1 MGAAPFVVNR
11 AMTFLVLAGGL
22 LAVPLAGVS
31 AQERPFDSVSRPAR
45 SAASH
50 STVLSTADWARLDR
64 AVDRGLAFLASRQA
78 ADGRFPTAANAQA
91 AVTSL
96 CVMAFLSRG
105 HQPGAGRYGPKL
117 ERAIDFVLAAQDPAS
132 GAITGERSIGRD
144 TYTDNYSH
152 GICGLMLAEVYGA
165 DAKRNSRIRAVLI
178 KALDYSRRQQRIPKR
193 PDEQG
198 GWRYVDRD
206 ESDLSV
212 TSWQLMFY
220 RAARNAEF
228 DVPETWV
235 KEATNYVQ
243 GLFDENQRSF
253 VYGNDEDKHRYC
265 TRGMAGAGIVCLAL
279 GGQHRSKSAQAAGE
293 WILQNSFEPYNNTRH
308 PEDRYHY
315 GAFYCSQA
323 MFQLGGEYW
332 KRFFPPFANVL
343 IRAQRDDGSW
353 DVESIPGD
361 RMFGNAYTTSLAILA
376 LATPYQL
383 LPIYQR

>member
-11 AMTFLVLAGGL
+11 VKTFLVLAGGL

-31 AQERPFDSVSRPAR
+31 AQDRPFDSVSRPAR

-64 AVDRGLAFLASRQA
+64 AVDRGLAFLATRQA
-78 ADGRFPTAANAQA
+78 ADGSFPTAEKCAGGRDQL
-91 AVTSL
+91 VL
-96 CVMAFLSRG
+96 MAFLSRG

-117 ERAIDFVLAAQDPAS
+117 VRAIDFVLAAQDPAS
-132 GAITGERSIGRD
+132 GVITGGHPNGRD

-165 DAKRNSRIRAVLI
+165 DAKRNGRIRAVLI

-212 TSWQLMFY
+212 TSWQLMSY

-228 DVPETWV
+228 DVPESWT

-308 PEDRYHY
+308 PDDRYHY

-332 KRFFPPFANVL
+332 KQFFPPFANVL